1 MSERKRLFSQV
12 VLLLL
17 LAVPLVAEESPFAKI
32 RQDIEKELQ
41 ENNVPS
47 LAVAV
52 IKDGKILWEE
62 GFGWA
67 NRQQKIRA
75 TEQPM

>member
-1 MSERKRLFSQV
+1 MPDRKRLFSPV

-17 LAVPLVAEESPFAKI
+17 LVAPLGAEESPFAKI
-32 RQDIEKELQ
+32 RQEIEKELQ

-52 IKDGKILWEE
+52 I
-62 GFGWA
+62 
-67 NRQQKIRA
+67 
-75 TEQPM
+75 